1 VDKLRLGIPKGS
13 LEKATIDLFR
23 RAGWNIKGNGRS
35 YFPDIDDPEIG
46 CTMCR
51 AQEMSRY
58 VENGTLDCGLTGKD
72 WVMENDSQVV
82 VVADLM
88 YSKASSR
95 PVRWVLAVPGD
106 SNIRSLTDMADK
118 KIATELVNYTKRY
131 FASRNIPV
139 KVEFSWGATE
149 AKVAQG
155 LADAVVEVTET
166 GSTIKAHGLKIVH
179 EFFQS
184 NTQFIVNPDVWET
197 KPFKREK
204 IENIRVLLLGALR
217 AENMVGLKMNIQEKS
232 LKTVISLLPSL
243 LAPTVSSLYDTDWY
257 SVEVVVN
264 QEEVRSLVP
273 RLVSTG
279 AQGIVEYPLY
289 KVI

>member
-13 LEKATIDLFR
+13 LEKATIDLFH

-35 YFPDIDDPEIG
+35 YFPDIDDPEIA

-72 WVMENDSQVV
+72 WIMENDSRVV

-106 SNIRSLTDMADK
+106 STIRSLTDMAGK
-118 KIATELVNYTKRY
+118 KIATELVNYTRRY
-131 FASRNIPV
+131 FESRKIPV
-139 KVEFSWGATE
+139 TVEFSWGATE

-166 GSTIKAHGLKIVH
+166 GSTIRAHGLKIVH

-184 NTQFIVNPDVWET
+184 NTQLIVNPEVWESND
-197 KPFKREK
+197 FKREK
-204 IENIRVLLLGALR
+204 IENLRVLLMGALR
-217 AENMVGLKMNIQEKS
+217 AENMVGLKMNIPEKK
-232 LKTVISLLPSL
+232 LKNIIALLPSL
-243 LAPTVSSLYDTDWY
+243 LAPTISSLYETDWY

-273 RLVSTG
+273 RLVAAG